1 MMSKV
6 THYKVWLHIE
16 GLNKDGDCIEGDDF
30 HEPREVTRTRS
41 REAAEAVVDAIL
53 KKAGK

>member
-30 HEPREVTRTRS
+30 YMPKEVARTRS
-41 REAAEAVVDAIL
+41 REKAEVMVDAIMTV
-53 KKAGK
+53 AGK